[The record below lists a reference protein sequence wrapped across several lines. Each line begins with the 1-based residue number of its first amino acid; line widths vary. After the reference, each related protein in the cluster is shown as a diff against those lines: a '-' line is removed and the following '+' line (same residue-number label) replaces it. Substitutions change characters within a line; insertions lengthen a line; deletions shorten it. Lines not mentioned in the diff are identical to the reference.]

1 MKKRF
6 FSSFVCVMLIFSLLA
21 GCGYEGGGVTQN
33 KTWADKALPYDDAV
47 EEAKVLTSRLKV
59 TTLEPKLDLTAGDT
73 AKDAALADISTFPI
87 VVSGNGDIDIE
98 VAAATEISAD
108 SPDNW
113 LIQVAK
119 KFNKSGCTVGGR
131 SVSVSVRKIT
141 SGEVLTYMVDGNYRP
156 DLYIPSN
163 FAWGEMLKAK
173 DIEVIKLADRV
184 AGNTAGILMS
194 RDKYETFVGKHGDV
208 TVSGILDAAI
218 AGELTFAYT
227 NPYTSSTGLNILTAM
242 LHAFD
247 PSDPLS
253 QKASGKLLSYQENAP
268 TAAYTTAVLRQAA
281 ANGIVDA
288 MVMEEQAYVNTPELK
303 NYVYTPAGIRH
314 DHPAYTFAYV
324 PDEAQEAAKLFV
336 EYCQNAESQKAADE
350 RGFNRH
356 DDYVGQDSGLDG
368 AGYLAAQTVWK
379 TNKNG
384 GKPIVAVF
392 VADTSGSMS
401 GTPLASLKKSLIA
414 ASSYIGSDNYIGLV
428 SYSDDVEIDLPIGKF
443 DNTQRSYFSGAVKG
457 LNAGGGTATYDAV
470 AVALTMLIEK
480 AKEVPNAAMLLFV
493 LSDGEQNK
501 GYNLDRV
508 APIVAGLKIPVYTIG
523 YNADGTELGELSEIN
538 EATLINADSDDIVN
552 ELRNLFNVNM

>member
-1 MKKRF
+1 MKKKF
-6 FSSFVCVMLIFSLLA
+6 FSACISLILVFSLLT
-21 GCGYEGGGVTQN
+21 GCGYSGGGVT
-33 KTWADKALPYDDAV
+33 KKSTWADKALSYDDAV
-47 EEAKVLTSRLKV
+47 EEARVLTSRLKV
-59 TTLEPKLDLTAGDT
+59 TEREPKLDLSAADITT
-73 AKDAALADISTFPI
+73 DAALADISTFPI

-98 VAAATEISAD
+98 IAAATEISAD
-108 SPDNW
+108 APDNW

-119 KFNKSGCTVGGR
+119 KFNKARYSVDGR

-173 DIEVIKLADRV
+173 DMEVIKLADRL

-194 RDKYETFVGKHGDV
+194 KDKHQAFVEKHGDV

-242 LHAFD
+242 LYAFD
-247 PSDPLS
+247 PADPLS
-253 QKASGKLLSYQENAP
+253 QKASEKLLSYQENAP

-281 ANGIVDA
+281 ANGIIDA

-314 DHPAYTFAYV
+314 DHPAYTFGYV
-324 PDEAQEAAKLFV
+324 PKETQEAAKLFV
-336 EYCQNAESQKAADE
+336 EYCQNEESQKAASD

-356 DDYVGQDSGLDG
+356 DDYIGQDSGLDG

-401 GTPLASLKKSLIA
+401 GKPLNSLKKSLVA

-428 SYSDDVEIDLPIGKF
+428 SYSDDVDIDLPIGKF

-457 LNAGGGTATYDAV
+457 LKAGGGTATYDAV
-470 AVALTMLIEK
+470 AVALTMLLDK
-480 AKEVPNAAMLLFV
+480 TKEVPDAAMLLFV
-493 LSDGEQNK
+493 LSDGEQNE
-501 GYNLDRV
+501 GYKLERV
-508 APIVAGLKIPVYTIG
+508 APIIAGLKIPVYTIG

>member
-1 MKKRF
+1 MKRSF
-6 FSSFVCVMLIFSLLA
+6 FSIFVSVCLMFSLLA
-21 GCGYEGGGVTQN
+21 GCGYKGGGVTQN
-33 KTWADKALPYDDAV
+33 STWADKALSYEDAV
-47 EEAKVLTSRLKV
+47 EEARVLTSRLKV
-59 TTLEPKLDLTAGDT
+59 TRREPKLDLTAGDA

-87 VVSGNGDIDIE
+87 VVEGRGDINIE
-98 VAAATEISAD
+98 IAAATELSAD
-108 SPDNW
+108 APDDW
-113 LIQVAK
+113 LIEVAK
-119 KFNKSGCTVGGR
+119 DFNMSGYSVGGQ

-141 SGEVLTYMVDGNYRP
+141 SGEVLTYMVDGDYRP

-173 DIEVIKLADRV
+173 GVEVITLADRL
-184 AGNTAGILMS
+184 AGNTAGILMAKETF
-194 RDKYETFVGKHGDV
+194 DKYTEKHGEV
-208 TVSGILDAAI
+208 TVAGILEAAI
-218 AGELTFAYT
+218 SGELTFAYT

-247 PSDPLS
+247 PADPLS
-253 QKASGKLLSYQENAP
+253 KTASGKLLSYQENAP

-281 ANGIVDA
+281 ANGIIDA

-324 PDEAQEAAKLFV
+324 SDEAQEAAKLFV
-336 EYCQNAESQKAADE
+336 EFCQSEKCQKAADE

-368 AGYLAAQTVWK
+368 AGYLAAQAVWK

-401 GTPLASLKKSLIA
+401 GTPLASLKKSLVA

-428 SYSDDVEIDLPIGKF
+428 SYSDDVDIDLPIGKF

-457 LNAGGGTATYDAV
+457 LAAGGGTATYDAV
-470 AVALTMLIEK
+470 AVALTMLLDA
-480 AKEVPNAAMLLFV
+480 AKEVPDAALLLFV

-501 GYNLDRV
+501 GYKLERI
-508 APIVAGLKIPVYTIG
+508 APIVAGLKVPVCTIG